1 MTSEKTRK
9 TILDAFMDLVAER
22 PWPDVT
28 MAEVA
33 ERAKVKPSALRKAY
47 DGRMA
52 ILADY
57 FRRIDAEVLDGS
69 DPDLAD
75 EAAVDRLF
83 DVLMRRLDA
92 LEEHKSSLRAL
103 ARAARRDPVLAA
115 ELNALAL
122 TSQRWMLTAAGITV
136 SGLGG
141 LALTQA
147 LVVAF
152 LRVLKV
158 WFKDEDP
165 GQAATMAALDREL
178 KRGAGVMERIDRAER
193 WCRPFK
199 RAFSRARSHRGR
211 PGAAS
216 AEAAVRDGGSPA
228 PDASA
233 PA

>member
-9 TILDAFMDLVAER
+9 TILDAFMELVAEK

-33 ERAKVKPSALRKAY
+33 ERAKVKPSALRKTY

-69 DPDLAD
+69 DPDLA
-75 EAAVDRLF
+75 EEGAVDRLF

-92 LEEHKSSLRAL
+92 LEEHKSALRAL
-103 ARAARRDPVLAA
+103 ARAARREPVLAA
-115 ELNALAL
+115 ELNSLAL

-136 SGLGG
+136 SGLSG

-178 KRGAGVMERIDRAER
+178 KRGAGIMERIDRAER
-193 WCRPFK
+193 WCRPFR
-199 RAFSRARSHRGR
+199 RAFSEARSRR
-211 PGAAS
+211 ERNSAAGA
-216 AEAAVRDGGSPA
+216 EDAVPDAGSST